1 MAGVG
6 LRETEELKRP
16 LRFVECAP
24 VGVRERVKAGWK
36 EWGYKADRFCPGT
49 VTAVNED
56 GSCAIKFD
64 DGDVDDAVPARYI
77 LRANGQLATALTL
90 CVTCPS
96 QQKVK
101 VLAPHCW

>member
-6 LRETEELKRP
+6 LRETQELKRP

-77 LRANGQLATALTL
+77 LRANGQLATTHA
-90 CVTCPS
+90 TCPS

-101 VLAPHCW
+101 GLAPHCW